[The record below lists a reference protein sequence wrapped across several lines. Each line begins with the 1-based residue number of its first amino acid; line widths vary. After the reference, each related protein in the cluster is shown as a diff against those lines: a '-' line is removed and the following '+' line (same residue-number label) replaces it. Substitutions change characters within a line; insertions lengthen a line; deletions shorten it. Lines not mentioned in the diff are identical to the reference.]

1 MRIINLR
8 NKEWTM
14 KLRIIKKTCILVCVM
29 LSLILVACDSDGD
42 LPNNT
47 DTTLTITKTPDIP
60 PYLVMIDGTRYLCWG
75 SVDAIGNYEIIGKI
89 SSYTGDIY
97 NLPEDHEQTNFKSY
111 VGCDY
116 VLCDNKLYL
125 YYQSQWIC
133 LKEQ

>member
-1 MRIINLR
+1 
-8 NKEWTM
+8 M
-14 KLRIIKKTCILVCVM
+14 KLRIIKKT
-29 LSLILVACDSDGD
+29 S
-42 LPNNT
+42 
-47 DTTLTITKTPDIP
+47 PDIP

-116 VLCDNKLYL
+116 ALCDNKLYL